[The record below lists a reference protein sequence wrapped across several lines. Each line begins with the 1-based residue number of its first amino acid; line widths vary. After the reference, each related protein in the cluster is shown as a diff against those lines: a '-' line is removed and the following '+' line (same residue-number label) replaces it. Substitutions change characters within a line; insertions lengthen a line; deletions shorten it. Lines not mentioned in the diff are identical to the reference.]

1 MVQFGSAITLRLSD
15 GREIDADIEAIVQ
28 QENEEVMI
36 VFRTNKAVEDL
47 IAYRKISIDVIWWSY
62 SGLKVPNSAI
72 LEEGGLSYVIRKRSG
87 YNDKILVEIKKQ
99 NKNYAIIDN
108 YSTEDLVELGY
119 DADDLK
125 ARKTISLYDEIIANP
140 K

>member
-1 MVQFGSAITLRLSD
+1 MAERFGTAVTLRLAD
-15 GREIDADIEAIVQ
+15 GREIDADIEAIIQ
-28 QENEEVMI
+28 QEDEEVMV

-47 IAYRKISIDVIWWSY
+47 IAYRKISIDVIWWGY

-87 YNDKILVEIKKQ
+87 YNDKILVKVKKQ

-108 YSTEDLVELGY
+108 YSTDDLVEL
-119 DADDLK
+119 
-125 ARKTISLYDEIIANP
+125 RI
-140 K
+140 

>member
-47 IAYRKISIDVIWWSY
+47 IAYRKISIDVIWWGY